1 MTGTVDVTAQAP
13 VQRVSTL
20 ELFFDLV
27 FVFTVTQLTA
37 VLSHD
42 LSWESLGQ
50 VMVMLALIWWMYA
63 GYAWLTNSISTRE
76 LRQRAILLGGMAG
89 YLVLALAVPGA
100 FHGSGLAFG
109 VGYLIVVAVHSSL
122 FIWTASAQSSRAFL
136 GIAPYNLFNATLV
149 VVGGALGGTAQAVL
163 WTVAAVLEWSTP
175 WVGNRESQSSFEIA
189 PAHFV
194 ERHGLVVIVA
204 IGESVVAGGIGA
216 AGLAVDAELILAVV
230 LGLLLSAG
238 LWWAYFGADDDE
250 QAERAL
256 TDAPARAPAVD
267 RAGGLRRRA
276 LLPAARRRPR
286 GGGDQEGH
294 RPRLRP
300 ARARPRRSSSA
311 AAWRSSS
318 PPTSASAASW
328 ASGARRTAPIAA
340 LLALATIPLG
350 TEIAAVAQLAALVV
364 ILAVALAGEGVARSR
379 LGSPAGAARRSAS
392 SRRAASG
399 RARSSAG
406 CDRGESRPIP
416 DQFARGRPHAAAAGH
431 TPSPR

>member
-1 MTGTVDVTAQAP
+1 

-42 LSWESLGQ
+42 LSWASLGQ

-63 GYAWLTNSISTRE
+63 GYAWLTNSISTRG

-109 VGYLIVVAVHSSL
+109 VGYFIVTAVHASL

-136 GIAPYNLFNATLV
+136 GIAPFNLFNATLV

-175 WVGNRESQSSFEIA
+175 WVGNREGQSSFEIA
-189 PAHFV
+189 PGHFV

-216 AGLAVDAELILAVV
+216 AGLAVDAELMLAVV
-230 LGLLLSAG
+230 LALLLSAG

-256 TDAPARAPAVD
+256 ADAPAARQPWIALEGFGVAHYFLLLGVVLAA
-267 RAGGLRRRA
+267 AGIKTAIGHAYDPLETAQA
-276 LLPAARRRPR
+276 LVL
-286 GGGDQEGH
+286 GGGVALFLAADVGFRRVLGLGRSLH
-294 RPRLRP
+294 R
-300 ARARPRRSSSA
+300 AV
-311 AAWRSSS
+311 
-318 PPTSASAASW
+318 
-328 ASGARRTAPIAA
+328 AA
-340 LLALATIPLG
+340 LLALATVPLG
-350 TEIAAVAQLAALVV
+350 SEVAAVAQLAALVV
-364 ILAVALAGEGVARSR
+364 LLAVALAGEGTAR
-379 LGSPAGAARRSAS
+379 P
-392 SRRAASG
+392 
-399 RARSSAG
+399 RARASA
-406 CDRGESRPIP
+406 
-416 DQFARGRPHAAAAGH
+416 QARATAR
-431 TPSPR
+431 

>member
-1 MTGTVDVTAQAP
+1 VATTAETTAPAP
-13 VQRVSTL
+13 VQRVTTL

-27 FVFTVTQLTA
+27 FVFTVTQLTT
-37 VLSHD
+37 VLTHE
-42 LSWESLGQ
+42 LAWEVLGQ

-63 GYAWLTNSISTRE
+63 GYAWLTNSISTRG

-109 VGYLIVVAVHSSL
+109 VGYFIVVAVHASL

-149 VVGGALGGTAQAVL
+149 LIGGALGGTAQAVL
-163 WTVAAVLEWSTP
+163 WTAAALLEWSTP

-204 IGESVVAGGIGA
+204 IGESVVAAGIGA
-216 AGLAVDAELILAVV
+216 AGLAVDAELMVAVV
-230 LGLLLSAG
+230 LALLVSAG

-256 TDAPARAPAVD
+256 SGAPARRQPWLALEGFGIAHYFLLLGIVLAA
-267 RAGGLRRRA
+267 AGIKKAIGHAYDPLTTAEA
-276 LLPAARRRPR
+276 LVL
-286 GGGDQEGH
+286 GGGVALFLAADVAFRRILGLGRSPH
-294 RPRLRP
+294 R
-300 ARARPRRSSSA
+300 AV
-311 AAWRSSS
+311 
-318 PPTSASAASW
+318 
-328 ASGARRTAPIAA
+328 AA

-350 TEIAAVAQLAALVV
+350 SEVAAVAQLAALVV
-364 ILAVALAGEGVARSR
+364 VLGAALAG
-379 LGSPAGAARRSAS
+379 AGAARRGA
-392 SRRAASG
+392 
-399 RARSSAG
+399 
-406 CDRGESRPIP
+406 P
-416 DQFARGRPHAAAAGH
+416 
-431 TPSPR
+431 

>member
-1 MTGTVDVTAQAP
+1 MAGTAEITAPQA

-42 LSWESLGQ
+42 LSWKSLGQ

-63 GYAWLTNSISTRE
+63 GYAWLTNSISTRG

-109 VGYLIVVAVHSSL
+109 VGYFIVTAVHASL

-136 GIAPYNLFNATLV
+136 GIAPYNLFNAALV

-163 WTVAAVLEWSTP
+163 WTAAAVLEWSTP

-189 PAHFV
+189 PGHFV
-194 ERHGLVVIVA
+194 ERHGLVIIVA
-204 IGESVVAGGIGA
+204 IGESVVAAGIGA
-216 AGLAVDAELILAVV
+216 AGLPVDAELMLAVV
-230 LGLLLSAG
+230 LALLLSAG

-256 TDAPARAPAVD
+256 TDAPPRRQPWIALEGFGVAHYFLLLGVVLAA
-267 RAGGLRRRA
+267 AGIKKAIGHAYDPVETAEA
-276 LLPAARRRPR
+276 LVL
-286 GGGDQEGH
+286 GGGVALFLAADVAFRRVLGLGRSLH
-294 RPRLRP
+294 R
-300 ARARPRRSSSA
+300 
-311 AAWRSSS
+311 
-318 PPTSASAASW
+318 TV
-328 ASGARRTAPIAA
+328 AA

-350 TEIAAVAQLAALVV
+350 SEVAAVAQLAALVV
-364 ILAVALAGEGVARSR
+364 VLAAALAGEGTARPSTDA
-379 LGSPAGAARRSAS
+379 SAQARAT
-392 SRRAASG
+392 
-399 RARSSAG
+399 AR
-406 CDRGESRPIP
+406 
-416 DQFARGRPHAAAAGH
+416 
-431 TPSPR
+431 

>member
-1 MTGTVDVTAQAP
+1 MTGTVDVTAPAR

-42 LSWESLGQ
+42 LSWKSLGQ

-63 GYAWLTNSISTRE
+63 GYAWLTNSISTRG

-109 VGYLIVVAVHSSL
+109 VGYFIVTAVHASL

-136 GIAPYNLFNATLV
+136 GIAPYNLFNAALV

-163 WTVAAVLEWSTP
+163 WTAAAVLEWSTP

-189 PAHFV
+189 PGHFV

-204 IGESVVAGGIGA
+204 IGESVVAAGIGA
-216 AGLAVDAELILAVV
+216 AGLPVDAELMLAVV
-230 LGLLLSAG
+230 LALLLSAG

-256 TDAPARAPAVD
+256 TDAPPRRQPWIALEGFGVAHYFLLLGVVLAA
-267 RAGGLRRRA
+267 AGIKKAIGHAYDPVETAEA
-276 LLPAARRRPR
+276 LVL
-286 GGGDQEGH
+286 GGGVALFLAADVAFRRVLGLGRSLH
-294 RPRLRP
+294 R
-300 ARARPRRSSSA
+300 
-311 AAWRSSS
+311 
-318 PPTSASAASW
+318 TV
-328 ASGARRTAPIAA
+328 AA

-350 TEIAAVAQLAALVV
+350 SEVAAVAQLAALVV
-364 ILAVALAGEGVARSR
+364 VLAAALAGEDTARPS
-379 LGSPAGAARRSAS
+379 AGASAQARAT
-392 SRRAASG
+392 
-399 RARSSAG
+399 AR
-406 CDRGESRPIP
+406 
-416 DQFARGRPHAAAAGH
+416 
-431 TPSPR
+431 

>member
-1 MTGTVDVTAQAP
+1 MTGTVDVTAPAP

-42 LSWESLGQ
+42 LSWASLGQ

-63 GYAWLTNSISTRE
+63 GYAWLTNSISTRG

-109 VGYLIVVAVHSSL
+109 VGYFIVTAVHASL

-149 VVGGALGGTAQAVL
+149 IVGGALGGTAQAVL

-204 IGESVVAGGIGA
+204 IGESVVAAGIGA
-216 AGLAVDAELILAVV
+216 AGLAVDAELMLAVV

-256 TDAPARAPAVD
+256 TDAPAARQPWIALEGFGIAHYFLLLGVVLAA
-267 RAGGLRRRA
+267 AGVEKAIAHAYDPLATAEA
-276 LLPAARRRPR
+276 LVL
-286 GGGDQEGH
+286 GGGVALFLAADVGFRRVLGLGRSLH
-294 RPRLRP
+294 R
-300 ARARPRRSSSA
+300 AV
-311 AAWRSSS
+311 
-318 PPTSASAASW
+318 
-328 ASGARRTAPIAA
+328 AA
-340 LLALATIPLG
+340 LLALATVPLG
-350 TEIAAVAQLAALVV
+350 SEVAAVAQLAALVV
-364 ILAVALAGEGVARSR
+364 VLAVALAGEASARPCRVS
-379 LGSPAGAARRSAS
+379 
-392 SRRAASG
+392 
-399 RARSSAG
+399 
-406 CDRGESRPIP
+406 
-416 DQFARGRPHAAAAGH
+416 
-431 TPSPR
+431 TY

>member
-1 MTGTVDVTAQAP
+1 VSGTAELSAKVP

-27 FVFTVTQLTA
+27 FVFTVTQLTT
-37 VLSHD
+37 VLTHD
-42 LSWESLGQ
+42 LSLESLGQ

-136 GIAPYNLFNATLV
+136 GIAPYNLFNALLV

-163 WTVAAVLEWSTP
+163 WTLACLLEWSTP
-175 WVGNRESQSSFEIA
+175 WIANREAQSGFEIA

-204 IGESVVAGGIGA
+204 IGESVVAIGIGA
-216 AGLAVDAELILAVV
+216 AGLAVDAELIVVAV
-230 LGLLLSAG
+230 LGLLLSAS
-238 LWWAYFGADDDE
+238 LWWAYFGADDDA

-256 TDAPARAPAVD
+256 TDAPAA
-267 RAGGLRRRA
+267 RRPWIALEGFGCAHYA
-276 LLPAARRRPR
+276 LLLGIVLVAAGLKKATGHPYDALTFAQAITL
-286 GGGDQEGH
+286 GGGVAVFLAADVWFRRILALGRSVH
-294 RPRLRP
+294 R
-300 ARARPRRSSSA
+300 AVA
-311 AAWRSSS
+311 AVV
-318 PPTSASAASW
+318 
-328 ASGARRTAPIAA
+328 
-340 LLALATIPLG
+340 ALATVPLG
-350 TEIAAVAQLAALVV
+350 SEIAAVAQLAVLVVVLAAALV
-364 ILAVALAGEGVARSR
+364 GEGTG
-379 LGSPAGAARRSAS
+379 L
-392 SRRAASG
+392 
-399 RARSSAG
+399 RARPA
-406 CDRGESRPIP
+406 P
-416 DQFARGRPHAAAAGH
+416 DLLSGA
-431 TPSPR
+431 

>member
-1 MTGTVDVTAQAP
+1 MTGTVDATAPAP

-42 LSWESLGQ
+42 LSWTALGQ

-63 GYAWLTNSISTRE
+63 GYAWLTNSISTRG

-109 VGYLIVVAVHSSL
+109 VGYFIVTAVHASL

-149 VVGGALGGTAQAVL
+149 IVGGAVGGTAQAVL

-175 WVGNRESQSSFEIA
+175 WLGNRESQSSFEIA
-189 PAHFV
+189 PGHFV
-194 ERHGLVVIVA
+194 ERHGLVVIIA
-204 IGESVVAGGIGA
+204 IGESVVAAGIGA
-216 AGLAVDAELILAVV
+216 AGLPVDAELMLAVV

-256 TDAPARAPAVD
+256 ADAPAGRQPWIALEGFGVAHYFLLLGVVLAS
-267 RAGGLRRRA
+267 AGIKKAIGHAYDPLETAQA
-276 LLPAARRRPR
+276 LVL
-286 GGGDQEGH
+286 GGGVALFLAADVAFRRVLGLGRSVH
-294 RPRLRP
+294 R
-300 ARARPRRSSSA
+300 
-311 AAWRSSS
+311 
-318 PPTSASAASW
+318 TV
-328 ASGARRTAPIAA
+328 AA

-350 TEIAAVAQLAALVV
+350 SEVAAVAQLAALVA
-364 ILAVALAGEGVARSR
+364 LLGVALAGEGTARPRAPS
-379 LGSPAGAARRSAS
+379 AQARAT
-392 SRRAASG
+392 
-399 RARSSAG
+399 AR
-406 CDRGESRPIP
+406 
-416 DQFARGRPHAAAAGH
+416 
-431 TPSPR
+431 

>member
-1 MTGTVDVTAQAP
+1 VTGTVDVTAPAP

-42 LSWESLGQ
+42 LSWASLGQ

-63 GYAWLTNSISTRE
+63 GYAWLTNSISTRG

-109 VGYLIVVAVHSSL
+109 VGYFIVTAVHASL

-149 VVGGALGGTAQAVL
+149 IVGGALGGTAQVVL

-204 IGESVVAGGIGA
+204 IGESVVAAGIGA
-216 AGLAVDAELILAVV
+216 AGLAVDAELMLAVV

-256 TDAPARAPAVD
+256 TDAPAARQPWIALEGFGIAHYFLLLGVVLAA
-267 RAGGLRRRA
+267 AGVEKAIAHAYDPLATAEA
-276 LLPAARRRPR
+276 LVL
-286 GGGDQEGH
+286 GGGVALFLAADVGFRRVLGLGRSLH
-294 RPRLRP
+294 R
-300 ARARPRRSSSA
+300 AV
-311 AAWRSSS
+311 
-318 PPTSASAASW
+318 
-328 ASGARRTAPIAA
+328 AA
-340 LLALATIPLG
+340 LLALATVPLG
-350 TEIAAVAQLAALVV
+350 SEVAAVAQLAALVV
-364 ILAVALAGEGVARSR
+364 VLAVALAGEASARPCRVS
-379 LGSPAGAARRSAS
+379 
-392 SRRAASG
+392 
-399 RARSSAG
+399 
-406 CDRGESRPIP
+406 
-416 DQFARGRPHAAAAGH
+416 
-431 TPSPR
+431 TY

>member
-1 MTGTVDVTAQAP
+1 VTGTVDVTASAA

-42 LSWESLGQ
+42 LSWQSLGQ

-63 GYAWLTNSISTRE
+63 GYAWLTNSISTRG

-109 VGYLIVVAVHSSL
+109 VGYFIVTAVHASL

-136 GIAPYNLFNATLV
+136 GIAPFNLFNATLV
-149 VVGGALGGTAQAVL
+149 IVGGALGGTAQAVL

-189 PAHFV
+189 PGHFV

-204 IGESVVAGGIGA
+204 IGESVVAAGIGA
-216 AGLAVDAELILAVV
+216 AGLAVDAELMLAVV

-256 TDAPARAPAVD
+256 TDAPAARQPWIALEGFGVAHYFLLLGVVLAA
-267 RAGGLRRRA
+267 AGIKKAIGHAYDPLETAQA
-276 LLPAARRRPR
+276 LVL
-286 GGGDQEGH
+286 GGGVALFLAADVGFRRVLGLGRSLH
-294 RPRLRP
+294 R
-300 ARARPRRSSSA
+300 AV
-311 AAWRSSS
+311 
-318 PPTSASAASW
+318 
-328 ASGARRTAPIAA
+328 AA
-340 LLALATIPLG
+340 LLALATVPLG
-350 TEIAAVAQLAALVV
+350 TEVAAVAQLAALVV
-364 ILAVALAGEGVARSR
+364 VLAVALAGEASARPPG
-379 LGSPAGAARRSAS
+379 LGRTSEA
-392 SRRAASG
+392 
-399 RARSSAG
+399 
-406 CDRGESRPIP
+406 
-416 DQFARGRPHAAAAGH
+416 
-431 TPSPR
+431 